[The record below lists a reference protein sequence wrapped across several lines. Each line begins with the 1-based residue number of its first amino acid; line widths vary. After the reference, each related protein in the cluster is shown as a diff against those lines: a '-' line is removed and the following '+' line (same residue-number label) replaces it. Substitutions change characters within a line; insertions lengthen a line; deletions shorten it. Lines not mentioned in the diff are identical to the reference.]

1 MLSQDRVTIVLLAV
15 GQDLYL
21 LDNTSCAVVVSERGA
36 TRDWAAE
43 AGETVCLSF
52 SRSFN
57 CRAQANSSPE
67 PQPQANCTAVAGF
80 TRCSG
85 GCAIELQSSDTP

>member
-36 TRDWAAE
+36 TRGRAARVS
-43 AGETVCLSF
+43 ETVCWGS
-52 SRSFN
+52 SRRFT

-67 PQPQANCTAVAGF
+67 PQPRVECAAVAGIP
-80 TRCSG
+80 
-85 GCAIELQSSDTP
+85 GCTTELQSLDTP